1 MYVALFIGSISNS
14 CLNIALFWCLK
25 SFNCVFFR
33 CFESNNVECQT
44 MKWRWN
50 FLCSIYNFRIIFF
63 LFLVLLFAR
72 SLNHVSAI
80 FGSKRCTR
88 FTRYF
93 HRKIGEIEM
102 SILKVSS
109 SFSMQMSS
117 AIWIYASPTMENV
130 FGRRPCSD
138 VGIFNVNTRVSTT
151 GKNECLMS
159 TFKTLWIEFFRIQM
173 FPVYFQLKLN
183 SIMLLKLST
192 LTILKMN

>member
-1 MYVALFIGSISNS
+1 MLYFDVWNCSIVYCLDVLNS
-14 CLNIALFWCLK
+14 KMLN
-25 SFNCVFFR
+25 VR
-33 CFESNNVECQT
+33 
-44 MKWRWN
+44 RWN
-50 FLCSIYNFRIIFF
+50 GDEIFYVQFTISELYF

-159 TFKTLWIEFFRIQM
+159 TFKTLWIEFFRSQI

>member
-1 MYVALFIGSISNS
+1 MLYFDVWNRSIVYCFDVLNS
-14 CLNIALFWCLK
+14 TMLN
-25 SFNCVFFR
+25 VR
-33 CFESNNVECQT
+33 
-44 MKWRWN
+44 RWN
-50 FLCSIYNFRIIFF
+50 GDEIFYVQFTISELYF
-63 LFLVLLFAR
+63 LFLVLHFAR

-138 VGIFNVNTRVSTT
+138 VGIFNVNTRVPTT

-159 TFKTLWIEFFRIQM
+159 TFKTLWIEFFRIQI

>member
-1 MYVALFIGSISNS
+1 MFKIVQLCIVSM
-14 CLNIALFWCLK
+14 FWIQQCWMSDDEMAMK
-25 SFNCVFFR
+25 FSMFNLQFP
-33 CFESNNVECQT
+33 NH
-44 MKWRWN
+44 
-50 FLCSIYNFRIIFF
+50 FF

-138 VGIFNVNTRVSTT
+138 VGFFNVNTRVSTT